1 MLSSCFDFTSAYLSV
16 YVNHDIVSL
25 SVRHVVDVCCLI
37 EDALTNRGWRTRC
50 LGDVVKA
57 RAFRCFKATTSLL
70 YPVTFHQMQRSHVS
84 IHVLRQQRYDCLRK
98 IHLYPRNFVIQIFYT
113 SRDVFENSSL
123 SERNHAMHIY
133 VPFTTHVKPIPSC
146 GS

>member
-1 MLSSCFDFTSAYLSV
+1 MLSSCFNFTSAYLSV
-16 YVNHDIVSL
+16 YVYHDIVSL

-37 EDALTNRGWRTRC
+37 EGALTNREMVGERAAW
-50 LGDVVKA
+50 GNVVKELGPSGVS
-57 RAFRCFKATTSLL
+57 RQQPPFCIPSLL
-70 YPVTFHQMQRSHVS
+70 PKCNRHIRVYLDGNVVS
-84 IHVLRQQRYDCLRK
+84 FNGLRK

-133 VPFTTHVKPIPSC
+133 VSLSPRT
-146 GS
+146 